1 MGCGRQTGCLPR
13 LWDSADPRPYPL
25 LLGNSCSL
33 LRVPA
38 EVEQRE
44 VEAAGS
50 VLHKE
55 SFTKSP
61 KSGTVRIRTSEMS
74 RDLPKV
80 TRDAG

>member
-1 MGCGRQTGCLPR
+1 MFAQTLEFCRPPPLPPVARQQL
-13 LWDSADPRPYPL
+13 
-25 LLGNSCSL
+25 SL

-50 VLHKE
+50 VLHEE
-55 SFTKSP
+55 SVTQSP
-61 KSGTVRIRTSEMS
+61 KSGAVRIRTSEMS

-80 TRDAG
+80 TRDVG

>member
-1 MGCGRQTGCLPR
+1 M
-13 LWDSADPRPYPL
+13 
-25 LLGNSCSL
+25 
-33 LRVPA
+33 
-38 EVEQRE
+38 EQRE

-61 KSGTVRIRTSEMS
+61 KSGAVRIRTSEMS